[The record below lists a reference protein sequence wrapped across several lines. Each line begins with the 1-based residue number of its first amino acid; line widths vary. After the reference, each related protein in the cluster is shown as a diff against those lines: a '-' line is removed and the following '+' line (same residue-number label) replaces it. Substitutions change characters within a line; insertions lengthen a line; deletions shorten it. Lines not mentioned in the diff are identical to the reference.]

1 MRQRVETKQ
10 QMTSLFA
17 GERRIC
23 RPQTDFKL
31 LFINNYTLTHVAK
44 FLRPQTD

>member
-1 MRQRVETKQ
+1 MRERVETKQ
-10 QMTSLFA
+10 QTTSLFA

-23 RPQTDFKL
+23 RPQTDFKF

-44 FLRPQTD
+44 F

>member
-1 MRQRVETKQ
+1 MRERVATKQ
-10 QMTSLFA
+10 QTTSLFA

-23 RPQTDFKL
+23 RPQTDYKF